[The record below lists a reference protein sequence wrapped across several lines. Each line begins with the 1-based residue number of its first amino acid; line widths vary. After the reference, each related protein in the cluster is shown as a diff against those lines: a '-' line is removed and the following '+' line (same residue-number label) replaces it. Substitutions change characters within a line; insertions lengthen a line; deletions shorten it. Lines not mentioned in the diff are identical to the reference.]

1 MLILICFIIGFCLGY
16 YIRGQ
21 KQPVPQ
27 RPAIQNQAPQR
38 SHVQRLYSKSQHYS
52 DSDRIRDLNQ
62 LSTHQAAFLRL
73 LKQTFFNYEVSI
85 KQQRFFILDQD
96 KIPLAIF
103 EYRDGTQ
110 SFKAMDYED
119 GIPVYTY
126 KALISSEALQQDL
139 EMLLQ
144 QRPSH

>member
-1 MLILICFIIGFCLGY
+1 MGKNNLHHNNPPFKTKLLSAVTSSAYILKVSIALT
-16 YIRGQ
+16 
-21 KQPVPQ
+21 VT
-27 RPAIQNQAPQR
+27 
-38 SHVQRLYSKSQHYS
+38 
-52 DSDRIRDLNQ
+52 RIRDLNQ

-96 KIPLAIF
+96 KMPLAIF

>member
-21 KQPVPQ
+21 KQSAPQ

-38 SHVQRLYSKSQHYS
+38 SHVQRLYSKSQHHS
-52 DSDRIRDLNQ
+52 DSDSIRDLNQ

-85 KQQRFFILDQD
+85 KQQHFFILDQD
-96 KIPLAIF
+96 KMPLAIF

-126 KALISSEALQQDL
+126 KALISSEALQKDL

>member
-21 KQPVPQ
+21 KQSAPQ

-38 SHVQRLYSKSQHYS
+38 SHAQRLYSKSQHYS

-96 KIPLAIF
+96 KMPLAIF

>member
-21 KQPVPQ
+21 KQSAPQ
-27 RPAIQNQAPQR
+27 RPAIQNQAPQH
-38 SHVQRLYSKSQHYS
+38 SHVQHLYSKSQHYS

-96 KIPLAIF
+96 KMPLAIF

-119 GIPVYTY
+119 GIPVYIY

>member
-1 MLILICFIIGFCLGY
+1 MLILICLILGFCLGY

-21 KQPVPQ
+21 KQSAPPQ
-27 RPAIQNQAPQR
+27 SALQNQPPQR
-38 SHVQRLYSKSQHYS
+38 SHVQRLYSKSQHRS

-96 KIPLAIF
+96 KMPLAIF

-110 SFKAMDYED
+110 SFKATDQED
-119 GIPVYTY
+119 GIPIYIY

-139 EMLLQ
+139 QAVLLQ
-144 QRPSH
+144 QRIR

>member
-21 KQPVPQ
+21 KQSAPQ

-38 SHVQRLYSKSQHYS
+38 SHAQRLYSKSQHHS

-85 KQQRFFILDQD
+85 KQQHFFILDQD
-96 KIPLAIF
+96 KMPLAIF

-126 KALISSEALQQDL
+126 KALISSEALQKDL

>member
-21 KQPVPQ
+21 KQPAPQ

-85 KQQRFFILDQD
+85 MKFQLNSSAFLFWIRTKCHLPFLNIGM
-96 KIPLAIF
+96 AH
-103 EYRDGTQ
+103 
-110 SFKAMDYED
+110 
-119 GIPVYTY
+119 
-126 KALISSEALQQDL
+126 KALKPWIMKMVFPSISIK
-139 EMLLQ
+139 
-144 QRPSH
+144 P

>member
-21 KQPVPQ
+21 KQPAPQ

-52 DSDRIRDLNQ
+52 DSDRIRDLHQ

-85 KQQRFFILDQD
+85 KQQRFFIL
-96 KIPLAIF
+96 L
-103 EYRDGTQ
+103 
-110 SFKAMDYED
+110 S
-119 GIPVYTY
+119 
-126 KALISSEALQQDL
+126 
-139 EMLLQ
+139 
-144 QRPSH
+144 

>member
-1 MLILICFIIGFCLGY
+1 MLIIIFFVLGVCLGY

-21 KQPVPQ
+21 KQSAPQ
-27 RPAIQNQAPQR
+27 QPAIQTQPPQH
-38 SHVQRLYSKSQHYS
+38 SQVQRLYSKSQHHS

-96 KIPLAIF
+96 KMPLAIF

-144 QRPSH
+144 QRLSH

>member
-1 MLILICFIIGFCLGY
+1 M
-16 YIRGQ
+16 
-21 KQPVPQ
+21 
-27 RPAIQNQAPQR
+27 
-38 SHVQRLYSKSQHYS
+38 
-52 DSDRIRDLNQ
+52 
-62 LSTHQAAFLRL
+62 
-73 LKQTFFNYEVSI
+73 
-85 KQQRFFILDQD
+85 
-96 KIPLAIF
+96 PLAIF

-119 GIPVYTY
+119 GIPVYIY

>member
-21 KQPVPQ
+21 KKSAPQ
-27 RPAIQNQAPQR
+27 RLAIQNQAPQR
-38 SHVQRLYSKSQHYS
+38 SHAQRLYSKSQHHS

-96 KIPLAIF
+96 KMPLAIF

>member
-21 KQPVPQ
+21 KQSAPQ

-38 SHVQRLYSKSQHYS
+38 SHAQRLYSKSQHHS

-96 KIPLAIF
+96 KMPLAIF

-119 GIPVYTY
+119 GIPVYIY